1 MRGVSKAWRDAWG
14 ECAEIRMGL
23 EGRRAR
29 KEVNNKTLN
38 LRVKF
43 GSEIFFLEELRKNG
57 LDRDSNGEK

>member
-1 MRGVSKAWRDAWG
+1 
-14 ECAEIRMGL
+14 MGL